1 MLLRTK
7 ELTNGLKKFKL
18 SKKNIGVIE
27 EIVEKQIVL
36 YKSLQLDLSKV
47 SLIIVGKK
55 IEGVDTIRVFENN
68 SVLLEILDTS
78 YTRLKNLSS
87 LEDWNTSFIF
97 WVSFL
102 ENGEYIEIAKYKL
115 SDIASINCKK
125 VKTLTYGIS
134 DGEDA
139 IKLEISQQDIKGV
152 EYEVLRNAVAHTFKK
167 ETGKNVKELN
177 CVVIDYS

>member
-1 MLLRTK
+1 MLLKTK
-7 ELTNGLKKFKL
+7 ELANGLKKFKL
-18 SKKNIGVIE
+18 SKKNVGVIE
-27 EIVEKQIVL
+27 QIVENQIVL
-36 YKSLQLDLSKV
+36 YKSLQLDFSKV

-102 ENGEYIEIAKYKL
+102 ENGEYVEIAKYKL
-115 SDIASINCKK
+115 SDISNINFKK
-125 VKTLTYGIS
+125 VKSLTYGIS
-134 DGEDA
+134 DGVDA

-152 EYEVLRNAVAHTFKK
+152 EYEVLRNAVAHTFNK

-177 CVVIDYS
+177 CVVVDYS